1 MIYSEF
7 RFTLDIRALTS
18 QVSLGV
24 KKGETG
30 RRLRIHL
37 TENGY
42 PYHIPDNC
50 YAVFTAKKPDGNK
63 IFNDCV
69 IQDCEIFYDVT
80 EQTVSTTGLLP
91 CAINLYGVEG
101 ELLISATFQMIVYSA
116 PVDQSDI
123 ESTSEYKAL
132 ATLIAEAQALKDDME
147 EGGTGGYYLPE
158 VEQVDDTTLR
168 ISFAPSSEEMPAV
181 DPVEVKLPEYSGD
194 DSTQNA
200 VVHVG
205 PTPPEDTSVI
215 WVDTS
220 DDTEADVQ
228 TYCDAAIAASLT
240 AAKESGEFDGVD
252 GQDGGYYTPSL
263 TQTDDNTVRFMFD
276 ASKDGMPRVLDQM
289 ITLPCGPA
297 GANGTTPV
305 RGTDYW
311 TDADK
316 AEIKSY
322 VDEAILGGAW

>member
-7 RFTLDIRALTS
+7 RFTLDIHALTS
-18 QVSLGV
+18 RVSLGV

-42 PYHIPDNC
+42 PYHIPENC
-50 YAVFTAKKPDGNK
+50 FAVFTAKKPDGND

-69 IQDCEIFYDVT
+69 IEDCEILYDVT

-147 EGGTGGYYLPE
+147 EGGPGGYYIPE

-168 ISFAPSSEEMPAV
+168 ISFTPSSKEMPAV

-194 DSTQNA
+194 DSSQIIPLTQD
-200 VVHVG
+200 
-205 PTPPEDTSVI
+205 E
-215 WVDTS
+215 
-220 DDTEADVQ
+220 
-228 TYCDAAIAASLT
+228 YDALV
-240 AAKESGEFDGVD
+240 ESG
-252 GQDGGYYTPSL
+252 
-263 TQTDDNTVRFMFD
+263 TV
-276 ASKDGMPRVLDQM
+276 QET
-289 ITLPCGPA
+289 TL
-297 GANGTTPV
+297 
-305 RGTDYW
+305 
-311 TDADK
+311 
-316 AEIKSY
+316 Y
-322 VDEAILGGAW
+322 VIVG